1 MGKLPPV
8 SGKELCRALERDGY
22 KPVRQVGSH
31 RIYQKQSDDEV
42 ITVPV
47 PVHANRPLKRG
58 TLFGILR
65 KAGITR
71 ERLSFLLT
79 VLFG

>member
-1 MGKLPPV
+1 MGKIPPV
-8 SGKELCRALERDGY
+8 SGKELCRALEKDGY
-22 KPVRQVGSH
+22 KLIRQSGSH

-47 PVHANRPLKRG
+47 PVHANRPLKKR